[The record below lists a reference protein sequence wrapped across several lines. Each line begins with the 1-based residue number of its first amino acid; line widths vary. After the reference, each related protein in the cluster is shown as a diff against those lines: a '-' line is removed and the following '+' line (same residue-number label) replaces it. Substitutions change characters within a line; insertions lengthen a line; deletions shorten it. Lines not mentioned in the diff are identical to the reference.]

1 MHMTNAPTNRNLHDE
16 LADLAEAHEVTKR
29 TIRNIR
35 TAAAHDAAAKLG
47 IRMTKCPTPYKYG

>member
-1 MHMTNAPTNRNLHDE
+1 MTDATNIHDA

-35 TAAAHDAAAKLG
+35 TDAAHAAAAKLG
-47 IRMTKCPTPYKYG
+47 IRMPKCPTTYKYG